1 MAAKSNVA
9 LSGVAVG
16 ETAIC
21 NVSQDGDGLFYRGY
35 SLEEL
40 AEKAQFEE
48 IAYLLLRGEL
58 PTQAQL
64 DAYRDRLRKMRAL
77 PAPLR
82 IVLEQLR
89 RDSHPM
95 DVLRTGCSALGCME
109 FESESNQLDV
119 IDRLLASFA
128 SMLCYWHHFHR
139 DGKRI
144 ETASDELTTAGH
156 FLRLLHGTTAPP
168 LHVQALDSS
177 LILYA
182 EHGYNASTFS
192 GRVTSSTLSDI
203 YSAITSAIGTLRGPL
218 HGGANEAAMELIE
231 RFHDPDQAERGVLEG
246 LAVKEK
252 FMGFGHP
259 VYKIRDPRSEI
270 IKRWSKKL
278 ADATGDK
285 RFYAVSERI
294 EQVMMREKKL
304 FPNLDFY
311 AASVYHF
318 MGIPTPMFTPL
329 FVIGRTPGWAA
340 HIFEQRASN
349 RIIRPAANYTGPQPR
364 PLVPISQR

>member
-48 IAYLLLRGEL
+48 IAYLLLRSEL

-156 FLRLLHGTTAPP
+156 FLQLLHGKSAPS
-168 LHVQALDSS
+168 LHVDALDSS

-218 HGGANEAAMELIE
+218 HGGANEAAMELIQ

-246 LAVKEK
+246 LAAKEK